1 MAFPLIPI
9 VIAGARFL
17 IPKAAKEGLKKL
29 AQSSGATAAQTAAK
43 RIAQSA
49 VQTRRVARQKMK
61 TSDKPKTA
69 SEQDLKNVK
78 QGVEDMKKRTV
89 TTPRKATAEDLKN
102 IETGIANLK
111 KGRNRS
117 RAIKGTAAAVGAGTI
132 AHGLMSGSQEDVKTN
147 PKLSTVKVPVKPKTI
162 ETPNIDKLKSVPEAK
177 EGSSVKPTEK
187 KRDRLFGLDFLPEI
201 DSKEGGDKVNLPFGL
216 GSYETLPQEEDYS
229 KNKKGGSIKRQSGG
243 TIGCGKAMRGFGKA
257 PYKKKGM

>member
-1 MAFPLIPI
+1 VLAGL
-9 VIAGARFL
+9 GARAAYRAY
-17 IPKAAKEGLKKL
+17 KAGTLGSKVAKARSVAKGLAAEKGVGN
-29 AQSSGATAAQTAAK
+29 AVSSGVGKAK
-43 RIAQSA
+43 SA
-49 VQTRRVARQKMK
+49 VQARLDARRKMK

-132 AHGLMSGSQEDVKTN
+132 AHGLMSGSQEDSERKDVKTN

-177 EGSSVKPTEK
+177 EGSSVL
-187 KRDRLFGLDFLPEI
+187 R
-201 DSKEGGDKVNLPFGL
+201 
-216 GSYETLPQEEDYS
+216 
-229 KNKKGGSIKRQSGG
+229 KNVIV
-243 TIGCGKAMRGFGKA
+243 
-257 PYKKKGM
+257 YLV